1 MDFEVWVFD
10 EEGKK
15 FYIYKG
21 CLFCDFSFIGICND
35 FFGNVFVCNEFY
47 FSVYMFDMKG
57 DFIRRI
63 IYDIEDVKD
72 LWGLCV
78 DDNGKLFIG

>member
-1 MDFEVWVFD
+1 M
-10 EEGKK
+10 
-15 FYIYKG
+15 
-21 CLFCDFSFIGICND
+21 
-35 FFGNVFVCNEFY
+35 CNEFY